1 MNLLRRGPR
10 VRSILG
16 ASVVLVMLS
25 VAVPGRPSAPSVPAR
40 PNVILVIVDGL
51 GVLPHSPAL
60 DRVAAHGRRFENA
73 YATAATRGAARWSLL
88 TGLRP
93 EKTGV
98 FGETDELGEATPLHQ
113 YFQAQGYFTARV
125 GSVYSGP
132 IAAKLRW
139 DRAEDP
145 PGAEAS
151 RRAIEILGESRDRP
165 LFLAVGLRAEERGP
179 ASRAAAQAPARAGA
193 TTPALPAI
201 ALASL
206 DRFARPGGVRRP
218 RALPIDARRRQAEAL
233 AARAAA
239 VEAQL
244 SVLADALDRSPAWG
258 HSVVVVV
265 GDIGADRGV
274 HGVLSRTDVL
284 FDDVLHVPLVV
295 AAPALDQPGVVT
307 SAVVESIDVY
317 PTLLAL
323 CGLPP
328 VLGLQG
334 KSLVPFLDDPSAP
347 LSRPAFSAA
356 AREAGEI
363 GRSARTSRYRYNE
376 WPDGSEELYD
386 HDADP
391 RELENVV
398 RVPAN
403 AAVREELR
411 RHIGSRFGTPAS
423 AKPAEP
429 RAGAAKLN
437 VLFVILDDMGPQIGA
452 LGYPVSTPN
461 IDYLA
466 KRGRLF
472 DHAYAQVAMCSPSR
486 SSLLTG
492 WRPERTDVWNN
503 LTPLAQH
510 FVGAT
515 PLQEHFHRQGYF
527 TARVGK
533 VYETMFARDVH
544 WDFDDVAPPPSGEPA
559 QEAAQDE
566 DSGRSSWWQATN
578 NPDEHEPDGARARL
592 AARLMEENKD
602 RPFFLA
608 VGFGKPHVRWVAP
621 KKYFDLYP
629 PESIVLP
636 DEPKDQLAGVPAI
649 AVKNRP
655 QERPGVML
663 LGREPAGM
671 NPDPRFRREATAAYY
686 ACVSFVDAQV
696 GGLLDTLRRLKL
708 WDRTVVVLLGD
719 HGYHLGEHGG
729 LWRKDTLF
737 EQALR
742 STLVVAAPQVRDPGR
757 TSKAPVEFL
766 DVYPTLVDLAGLPP
780 VPGLDGASLR
790 PLLED
795 PNAGW
800 RPAAVSFRKAKAPTF
815 GVSVRTDRYRYTQW
829 PDGSEELYDHRADPD
844 EVQSLV
850 GNPKA
855 AEALEEMR
863 RLRVDGP
870 S

>member
-1 MNLLRRGPR
+1 M
-10 VRSILG
+10 LG
-16 ASVVLVMLS
+16 ASFVLLMS
-25 VAVPGRPSAPSVPAR
+25 SFAAPGRPGAPSVPVN
-40 PNVILVIVDGL
+40 PNVILVIVEGL
-51 GVLPHSPAL
+51 GVPPRPGAL

-73 YATAATRGAARWSLL
+73 YATAAARGAARWSLL

-98 FGETDELGEATPLHQ
+98 FGETDEVGEATPLHQ
-113 YFQAQGYFTARV
+113 YFQAKGYFTARV
-125 GSVYSGP
+125 GSVYSG
-132 IAAKLRW
+132 AVEAKLHW
-139 DRAEDP
+139 DRVEDA
-145 PGAEAS
+145 PGVLAS
-151 RRAIEILGESRDRP
+151 RRAIEILGERRERP
-165 LFLAVGLRAEERGP
+165 LFLAVGLRAAGRGP
-179 ASRAAAQAPARAGA
+179 VPTAAAQAPAREGA

-206 DRFARPGGVRRP
+206 DRFARPGGLRRP
-218 RALPIDARRRQAEAL
+218 RALTLDERKRQAEAL
-233 AARAAA
+233 AARAVAM
-239 VEAQL
+239 EAQL
-244 SVLADALDRSPAWG
+244 GVLADGLDRSQGWTNT
-258 HSVVVVV
+258 VVVVV
-265 GDIGADRGV
+265 GDTGADRGA
-274 HGVLSRTDVL
+274 HGALPRTDVL

-295 AAPALDQPGVVT
+295 TGPALDHPGVPS

-328 VLGLQG
+328 VPGLEG
-334 KSLVPFLDDPSAP
+334 KSLVPLLEDPKAP
-347 LSRPAFSAA
+347 LKRAAFSAA

-376 WPDGSEELYD
+376 WPDGSDELYD
-386 HDADP
+386 HDLDP
-391 RELENVV
+391 RELKNVV
-398 RVPAN
+398 RVPSL
-403 AAVREELR
+403 AAVRKEMR
-411 RHIGSRFGTPAS
+411 RLIGSRFEAQAP
-423 AKPAEP
+423 AKPAEQA
-429 RAGAAKLN
+429 AGAAKLN
-437 VLFVILDDMGPQIGA
+437 VLFIILDDMGPQIGA

-461 IDYLA
+461 IDGLA

-472 DHAYAQVAMCSPSR
+472 DHAYAQVAICSPSR

-510 FVGAT
+510 FEGAT
-515 PLQEHFHRQGYF
+515 PLQEHFHSQGYF

-544 WDFDDVAPPPSGEPA
+544 WDFDDVPPLPSAEPAAEPA
-559 QEAAQDE
+559 QEVAQEE
-566 DSGRSSWWQATN
+566 DSARSSWWQATN
-578 NPDEHEPDGARARL
+578 NADGQEPDGARARL
-592 AARLMEENKD
+592 AARLMEAHKD

-636 DEPKDQLAGVPAI
+636 DEPEDQLAGVPAI

-655 QERPGVML
+655 QDMPGVML

-696 GGLLDTLRRLKL
+696 GSLLETLRRLKL

-742 STLVVAAPQVRDPGR
+742 STLVMAAPQVRDPGR

-829 PDGSEELYDHRADPD
+829 PDGSEELYDHLGDPD

-850 GNPKA
+850 GDPRA

-863 RLRVDGP
+863 RLRAGGP